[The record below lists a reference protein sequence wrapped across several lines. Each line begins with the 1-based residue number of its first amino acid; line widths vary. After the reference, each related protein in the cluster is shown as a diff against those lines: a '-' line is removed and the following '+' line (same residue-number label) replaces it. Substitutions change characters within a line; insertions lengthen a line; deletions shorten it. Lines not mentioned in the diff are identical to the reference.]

1 MGYKVLKRRSEAR
14 ASSPSKKRG
23 ILGIFFRYCLYFAFS
38 GFISIVVVLLYFSQG
53 LPDLKHL
60 KTNVRTPE
68 VTIQTYDGKVI
79 GSYGD
84 LYEDVIKIEEL
95 PKHVPIAFIAIEDKR
110 FFQHFGID
118 FIGFFRAF
126 YQNYIAHRVV
136 QGGSTITQQLA
147 KNVLVT
153 EGIVSHYD
161 RSIKRKIKELL
172 LAWWLE
178 YKFTKSEILMMYL
191 NRVYFG
197 AGTYGID
204 AASKKYFGKPA
215 TKLSVLEAAI
225 LAGLLK
231 APTKYNP
238 SRHPNYAY
246 GRARIVLKAM
256 EEQGYIKSA
265 SEIEEKEAKAVFKKT
280 DTKNRSY
287 MYYCDYA
294 YEQAKTILGEIAD
307 DIVIVTTFDET
318 KQIAAEEAINF
329 YLKTEGENYKFKQA
343 SFICMGRDGAIQA
356 IIGGNGYSSTQ
367 FNRATQASR
376 LAGSSFKIF
385 VYGAAIEYGYQLSDM
400 ISDAPVNI
408 AGWRP
413 KNYKWRTRGQI
424 SIFDGFRYSVNAVSI
439 RLARSI
445 GLQKVASFAQKLGIT
460 GVSTHDMSVAIGTTP
475 VTLKDITAA
484 YTSFMDGK
492 PVWGYCITEI
502 RSKSGD
508 ILYQKD
514 TENTQPVLDSETL
527 ESCRELLRGVVAQG
541 TGRAANCNPNIYAKT
556 GSNGDSDAWFIGFYD
571 PPNEPKNGFSF
582 GVWIG
587 NDSIA
592 DKMTSNSTGGRIP
605 ARIARRMLEDV
616 LNKKKKVSE
625 TPDTR
630 KPTKSLGAM
639 LDMQ

>member
-1 MGYKVLKRRSEAR
+1 MKRRSEDH
-14 ASSPSKKRG
+14 ASSHSKKRG
-23 ILGIFFRYCLYFAFS
+23 ILGIFFRYCLYCVFS
-38 GFISIVVVLLYFSQG
+38 GFIFVVTILLYFSQG

-60 KTNVRTPE
+60 QTNVRTPE

-84 LYEDVIKIEEL
+84 LYEDVVRIEEL
-95 PKHVPIAFIAIEDKR
+95 PKHVPIAFMAIEDKR

-126 YQNYIAHRVV
+126 YQNYVAHRVV

-246 GRARIVLKAM
+246 SRAKIVLKAM

-265 SEIEEKEAKAVFKKT
+265 SEIEEREAKAVFHKT
-280 DTKNRSY
+280 DTKNRNY
-287 MYYCDYA
+287 MYYCDYV

-356 IIGGNGYSSTQ
+356 IVGGNGYSATQ

-385 VYGAAIEYGYQLSDM
+385 VYGAAIEHGYQLSDM

-413 KNYKWRTRGQI
+413 KNYKWRTKGQI
-424 SIFDGFRYSVNAVSI
+424 SVFDGFRYSVNAVSI
-439 RLARSI
+439 RLSRSI
-445 GLQKVASFAQKLGIT
+445 GLQKVANFAKKLGIT
-460 GVSTHDMSVAIGTTP
+460 GVSTHDMSIAIGTTP

-514 TENTQPVLDSETL
+514 TENVQPVLDNETL
-527 ESCRELLRGVVAQG
+527 EACRELLRGVVAQG

-571 PPNEPKNGFSF
+571 PPNEPQNGFSF

-605 ARIARRMLEDV
+605 ARIARRMLENV
-616 LNKKKKVSE
+616 LSKKKKVSE
-625 TPDTR
+625 TPEMH